1 MFARLLM
8 AEESGD
14 VRLLFPEA
22 VYRSKSDLN
31 NVGIFLDTPC
41 VDQIAF
47 PDGKWEVVAA
57 KAIIGR

>member
-1 MFARLLM
+1 MFVCFFQKPCTA
-8 AEESGD
+8 A
-14 VRLLFPEA
+14 
-22 VYRSKSDLN
+22 KSDLN